1 MANHH
6 QITCYWSPVD
16 KVLDKM
22 FDLVGVMI
30 DWNFLV
36 TRCHLIRVSRSSKLC
51 GGRGNGIKTNNDR
64 KQSLSLKVN
73 VQVKAAIN
81 VRILLKFN

>member
-30 DWNFLV
+30 DWNFLSW
-36 TRCHLIRVSRSSKLC
+36 LP
-51 GGRGNGIKTNNDR
+51 
-64 KQSLSLKVN
+64 
-73 VQVKAAIN
+73 
-81 VRILLKFN
+81 